1 MLKIKNKLESE
12 MLQVTVRDIVAW
24 HKNKKVYIDH
34 RFQRNECWNTPDKRG
49 YIWSLVCGQ
58 AGNPFHMADIEKC
71 SEWCKEKEYLIEAA
85 QFDAVKNYKSL
96 PVKLSLDGQN
106 RGIALTDYVGND
118 FEAVVDDSG
127 ESKYFKDLT
136 DVQQEAFLDLPVY
149 LLLYTGST
157 YSSLSD
163 AFVGLNQG
171 KPMNAM
177 EKRNAIFT
185 PVSDLVR
192 QLPEVYPFIREVHSV
207 TISRMK
213 DLDTVLKI
221 ICHAHTSQNKEN
233 FSDACLDKFY
243 EIGRGK
249 GDLTPYGKGFRTR
262 VENQLEWIQEIVR
275 HRPEVFAI
283 KKDKEGKVVSKTQKA
298 IEMPHL
304 WAICSVYN
312 LIQEGKL
319 ACLRGMTLKSIS
331 KVIYDAHTDAETL
344 THQQYATDRQNA
356 ARVGAEDPKKTN
368 YYAFAVT
375 DVTSKAKRGVV
386 SNELLAGIKNAV
398 SSSSSNSRQA
408 A

>member
-1 MLKIKNKLESE
+1 
-12 MLQVTVRDIVAW
+12 MLQVTVRDIVKW
-24 HKNKKVYIDH
+24 HKDKKVYIDH
-34 RFQRNECWNTPDKRG
+34 RFQRNECWDPSDKRE
-49 YIWSLVCGQ
+49 YIWSLVSGQ
-58 AGNPFHMADIEKC
+58 AGNPYHMADIEKC
-71 SEWCKEKEYLIEAA
+71 SEWCKEKDYDTEATA
-85 QFDAVKNYKSL
+85 FDTVKNHETL

-106 RGIALTDYVGND
+106 RGVTQTEYVNNE
-118 FEAVVDDSG
+118 FAAPVDDSG
-127 ESKYFKDLT
+127 ENKYFKDLT
-136 DVQQEAFLDLPVY
+136 DDEQKAFLDLPVY

-192 QLPEVYPFIREVHSV
+192 RLPEVYPFIREVHSV
-207 TISRMK
+207 TTKRMK

-221 ICHAHTSQNKEN
+221 VCHVHSNQNEQN

-243 EIGRGK
+243 EIGRGQGNLK
-249 GDLTPYGKGFRTR
+249 PYGKGFETR
-262 VENQLEWIQEIVR
+262 VNNQLEWIQEIVKQ
-275 HRPEVFAI
+275 RPAVFTV
-283 KKDKEGKVVSKTQKA
+283 KKDKDGNVVSKTQKA

-312 LIQEGKL
+312 LKQAGKL
-319 ACLRGMTLKSIS
+319 ACLRGMSLKSIS
-331 KVIYDAHTDAETL
+331 KVVYDAHTDAETL

-356 ARVGAEDPKKTN
+356 ARVGDEDPKKTD

-386 SNELLAGIKNAV
+386 SKELLAGIRNVV
-398 SSSSSNSRQA
+398 SPSSSNLQQVA
-408 A
+408 

>member
-1 MLKIKNKLESE
+1 MLVKNRLKSA
-12 MLQVTVRDIVAW
+12 MLQVTVRDIVEW

-34 RFQRNECWNTPDKRG
+34 RFQRNECWEKPDQKQ
-49 YIWSLVCGQ
+49 YILSLVSGQ
-58 AGNPFHMADIEKC
+58 AGNPFHMADIEEC
-71 SEWCKEKEYLIEAA
+71 SQWCKEKEYKVEAA
-85 QFDAVKNYKSL
+85 QFDTVKNYETL

-106 RGIALTDYVGND
+106 RGVAQSAYVNNE
-118 FEAVVDDSG
+118 FSAVVDDSG
-127 ESKYFKDLT
+127 ENKYFKDLT
-136 DVQQEAFLDLPVY
+136 DVEQEAFLDLPVY

-207 TISRMK
+207 TTRRMK

-221 ICHAHTSQNKEN
+221 ICHVHSSQNEEN

-249 GDLTPYGKGFRTR
+249 GDLTPYGKGFKIR
-262 VENQLEWIQEIVR
+262 VDNQLEWIQEVIR
-275 HRPEVFAI
+275 HRPKVFTP
-283 KKDKEGKVVSKTQKA
+283 KKNKEGNVVSKMQKPV
-298 IEMPHL
+298 EMPHL
-304 WAICSVYN
+304 WSICSVYN
-312 LIQEGKL
+312 LIQKGKL
-319 ACLRGMTLKSIS
+319 ACLRGMSLKSIS
-331 KVIYDAHTDAETL
+331 KVIYVAHTEAETL

-356 ARVGAEDPKKTN
+356 ARVGDEDPKKTD

-375 DVTSKAKRGVV
+375 DVSSKAKRGVV

-398 SSSSSNSRQA
+398 KRSSSDLQQVA
-408 A
+408 